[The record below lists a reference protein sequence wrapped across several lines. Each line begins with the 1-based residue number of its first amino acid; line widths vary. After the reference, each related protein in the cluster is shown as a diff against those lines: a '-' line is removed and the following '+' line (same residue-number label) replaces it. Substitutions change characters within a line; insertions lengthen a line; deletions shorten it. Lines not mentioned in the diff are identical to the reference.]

1 VFWTEE
7 GDDDMS
13 HLELLTEVR
22 DALRRMD
29 PAWCTLAGK
38 AQLSDQEFDEI
49 LGRLEDAVEDGD
61 GTTA

>member
-1 VFWTEE
+1 
-7 GDDDMS
+7 
-13 HLELLTEVR
+13 
-22 DALRRMD
+22 MD

>member
-1 VFWTEE
+1 MT
-7 GDDDMS
+7 

-61 GTTA
+61 GKTA